1 MNANEIIRNIEAAE
15 LKAELPEFQ
24 VGDTVKVY
32 GRIVE
37 GNRTRTQVFEGTVMK
52 IQNSSNRRTFT
63 VRKLS
68 NGVGVEKTWPIH
80 SPNVEKVEVEIYELL
95 DYEEDYLPYV
105 KEEFEKII
113 DEEYRRLGCFEEQAG
128 LLIKNDARRI
138 RLTFANG
145 STLEARNSEWGSVL
159 LG

>member
-1 MNANEIIRNIEAAE
+1 MKKENKNLIIRFDE
-15 LKAELPEFQ
+15 
-24 VGDTVKVY
+24 D
-32 GRIVE
+32 
-37 GNRTRTQVFEGTVMK
+37 
-52 IQNSSNRRTFT
+52 
-63 VRKLS
+63 KLS
-68 NGVGVEKTWPIH
+68 VKEPDSAAIFRTAWYDITPIVKSHVGEISSSVMEY
-80 SPNVEKVEVEIYELL
+80 VEKVEVEIYELL
-95 DYEEDYLPYV
+95 DYEEDYLRYV

-113 DEEYRRLGCFEEQAG
+113 HEEYTLLGCFEEQAG